1 MTLCHPF
8 LLLSGGQSIA
18 LSLGLLCVSGK
29 KGAKKK
35 DRLRRYFVL
44 RGQTLDYYKSPADS
58 VESRGGPDVR
68 APRLMITATASPGPG
83 VDSRHRVS

>member
-1 MTLCHPF
+1 MIVCD
-8 LLLSGGQSIA
+8 
-18 LSLGLLCVSGK
+18 VSGK

-68 APRLMITATASPGPG
+68 APRLTATA
-83 VDSRHRVS
+83 